1 MFVATPVQF
10 GDDPVFEL
18 HREALARRAKGR
30 RCINATLGVLMD
42 DDEAVRFADGGM
54 PQRELQQ
61 AGEVQDGERLQR
73 QIHVLPF
80 AEHLAR
86 HVLGEHLVDVVR

>member
-18 HREALARRAKGR
+18 HREASARQASGG

-42 DDEAVRFADGGM
+42 ESGALA
-54 PQRELQQ
+54 
-61 AGEVQDGERLQR
+61 
-73 QIHVLPF
+73 VLPAV
-80 AEHLAR
+80 AEAMRTSSPIDWAPYAGASDAYVFHNHIR
-86 HVLGEHLVDVVR
+86 VSYSVQ

>member
-18 HREALARRAKGR
+18 HREASARQASGG

-42 DDEAVRFADGGM
+42 DSGALA
-54 PQRELQQ
+54 
-61 AGEVQDGERLQR
+61 
-73 QIHVLPF
+73 VLPTV
-80 AEHLAR
+80 AEAMRSSAAVASERCAR
-86 HVLGEHLVDVVR
+86 IVYWR